1 MMEQQNRLTTDRC
14 AKLMQVSPQ
23 FVRTGLQQG
32 KFPWGFAIKMSGR
45 WTYWISRQK
54 FEESTGIK
62 V

>member
-1 MMEQQNRLTTDRC
+1 VNKC
-14 AKLMQVSPQ
+14 AEVMQVSPQ
-23 FVRTGLQQG
+23 FIRIGLQQG

-62 V
+62 A

>member
-1 MMEQQNRLTTDRC
+1 MEQQNRLATDRC
-14 AKLMQVSPQ
+14 AKLMHVSPQ
-23 FVRTGLQQG
+23 FIRIGLQQG

>member
-1 MMEQQNRLTTDRC
+1 MDRMTVNEC
-14 AKLMQVSPQ
+14 AELMGVSEQ
-23 FVRTGLQQG
+23 FVRVGLQKGQLPFG
-32 KFPWGFAIKMSGR
+32 YAVQTSDHR